1 MKLRRVVGCM
11 TGTSLDGLDASLVE
25 IEGEGLAMRARVVRS
40 LSRGLG
46 EVGPRLRAIAE
57 QNPVTA
63 GEVASVSR
71 DFALLH
77 ASAILELL
85 AGERADLVCVHGQTV
100 FHKPPLSWQLMQP
113 APIANAVGC
122 PVVYD
127 LRQADLAA
135 GGQGAPITPIAD
147 WVLFGDLPG
156 FTAIVNLGGFCN
168 ITRLPAPGMTGL
180 DAKGRSICE
189 SPDAIEAICRTA
201 PPRASRDLGS
211 EVALIQALD
220 VCACNQ
226 LLDEVAR
233 KLLKAPFDEDG
244 HAASSGQV
252 HSGALTDLHGIL
264 RAQSLSKRSLGTG
277 DELVEWISRYRAH
290 VAGPDLAATACEG
303 IAQTVADVLAGDASH
318 VLIAGGGV
326 HNAALVRAIFSCG
339 TARVE
344 ATDQHGVPAAYREA
358 ICFAVLGAL
367 CQDKVPITIPAVTG
381 VAKAPLSGAWV
392 YP

>member
-1 MKLRRVVGCM
+1 M

-57 QNPVTA
+57 QKPVTA
-63 GEVASVSR
+63 GEIASVSR

-77 ASAILELL
+77 ASAIRELL

-113 APIANAVGC
+113 APIAHAVGC

-147 WVLFGDLPG
+147 WVLFSDLPG
-156 FTAIVNLGGFCN
+156 FNAVANLGGYCN
-168 ITRLPAPGMTGL
+168 ITLVTPGGL
-180 DAKGRSICE
+180 ANTDARGRDVCEDPDLIASIV
-189 SPDAIEAICRTA
+189 AA
-201 PPRASRDLGS
+201 PPPRSDRNLERETSWVRAF
-211 EVALIQALD
+211 D

-226 LLDEVAR
+226 LLDEIAR
-233 KLLKAPFDEDG
+233 RLMNQPYDTDGQRALSGSVSPKALDDLLRVLTAQAE
-244 HAASSGQV
+244 SG
-252 HSGALTDLHGIL
+252 
-264 RAQSLSKRSLGTG
+264 RSLGTG
-277 DELVEWISRYRAH
+277 DEVGSWITRYGAQFS
-290 VAGPDLAATACEG
+290 PDDLAATACRAIGLAISYVMEG
-303 IAQTVADVLAGDASH
+303 PGDRL
-318 VLIAGGGV
+318 LIAGGGV
-326 HNAALVRAIFSCG
+326 KNAALVEGIRACG
-339 TARVE
+339 PATRVE
-344 ATDQHGVPAAYREA
+344 PTDNHGVPAAYREA
-358 ICFAVLGAL
+358 ICFAILGAL
-367 CQDKVPITIPAVTG
+367 CQDRVPITLAQVTG
-381 VAKAPLSGAWV
+381 AKRAALSGAWV